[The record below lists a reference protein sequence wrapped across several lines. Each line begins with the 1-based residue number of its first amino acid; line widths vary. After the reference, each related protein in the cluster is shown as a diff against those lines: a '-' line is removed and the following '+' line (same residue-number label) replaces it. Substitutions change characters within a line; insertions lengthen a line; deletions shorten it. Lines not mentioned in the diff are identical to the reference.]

1 MENPFLWQNGKYRM
15 QEFVWGTL
23 NFYYVLIVGKL
34 LLTFCLWSLTS
45 DPWQEKYFYAVTSIT
60 GMTQSAEEHV
70 KDASVIPNSVL
81 DNLDF

>member
-1 MENPFLWQNGKYRM
+1 MENPFLWQNGKYRLE
-15 QEFVWGTL
+15 EFVWGTL
-23 NFYYVLIVGKL
+23 NFYWL
-34 LLTFCLWSLTS
+34 LGNFWHSAYDLSTS
-45 DPWQEKYFYAVTSIT
+45 DPWQEKYFYAVTSIN

>member
-1 MENPFLWQNGKYRM
+1 MENIGCRSLCEERWTFMYW
-15 QEFVWGTL
+15 
-23 NFYYVLIVGKL
+23 L
-34 LLTFCLWSLTS
+34 LGNYFWHSAYDLSTS
-45 DPWQEKYFYAVTSIT
+45 DPWQEKYFYAVTSIN